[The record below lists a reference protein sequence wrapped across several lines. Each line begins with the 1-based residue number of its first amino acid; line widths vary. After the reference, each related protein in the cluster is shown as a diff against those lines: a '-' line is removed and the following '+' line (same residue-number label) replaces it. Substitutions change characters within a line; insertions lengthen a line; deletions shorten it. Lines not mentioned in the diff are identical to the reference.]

1 MYKMDMNNQTLYQK
15 CSMKQSLIITV
26 TGSRDLLHVTVF
38 IENVIAI
45 TTTLNSS
52 ELQIQKNALGLK
64 YLFFFYDYKL
74 LKTIR
79 PHAG

>member
-52 ELQIQKNALGLK
+52 ELQIQKERVRIEISF
-64 YLFFFYDYKL
+64 LFL
-74 LKTIR
+74 
-79 PHAG
+79 